1 MSNSTKVC
9 RNLLDTRD
17 IIKTQVTE
25 ILLAQLVGGGKISI
39 DECKALSQNLGQCVD
54 QQVDSLVDRIVIDLE

>member
-25 ILLAQLVGGGKISI
+25 ILVAQLVGGGKISR
-39 DECKALSQNLGQCVD
+39 DECRDLSFTLGQCVD
-54 QQVDSLVDRIVIDLE
+54 KQVDSLVDRIVNELE